1 WHMPGVV
8 KIGRCLPREP
18 GHFCTLFNSYDCLFG
33 LGIPIVPDWRVG
45 PPTRGQQQ
53 DGMLKLLQWLWGW
66 THLANQTI
74 GKFPFDDLW
83 QDLEAD
89 IEVES
94 VLW

>member
-1 WHMPGVV
+1 
-8 KIGRCLPREP
+8 
-18 GHFCTLFNSYDCLFG
+18 
-33 LGIPIVPDWRVG
+33 
-45 PPTRGQQQ
+45 
-53 DGMLKLLQWLWGW
+53 MLKLLQWLWGW